1 MGHVKSFPNDCDA
14 ELRAWVKNT
23 FPTPPPTGV
32 LPGGRE
38 VRSDSAL
45 AEFLR
50 VGSGERTVTSIL
62 PLQAHWPRL
71 VPRVVPQAT
80 PSYRPRPAPDVRGPA
95 PCQPLPEVPV
105 ERVHGARVLCLGG
118 WLRRGR
124 ALRLGT

>member
-14 ELRAWVKNT
+14 ELRAWVQNT
-23 FPTPPPTGV
+23 LPPHTGV

-50 VGSGERTVTSIL
+50 VGVGERTVTSIL
-62 PLQAHWPRL
+62 PVQAHWPRL
-71 VPRVVPQAT
+71 VPRFVPQAT

-95 PCQPLPEVPV
+95 PCKPLPEVPA
-105 ERVHGARVLCLGG
+105 ERVHGARVLCLRS